1 MKRIFWCHNFA
12 LMIIDVLAYY
22 ALAVFI
28 VWLTLLDWGEL
39 VIKGRQTGRMAA
51 ATLLMVV
58 QLMVLFGGAA
68 LWGPH
73 LLLLPVGLLAGYLLF
88 YLKRSR

>member
-1 MKRIFWCHNFA
+1 
-12 LMIIDVLAYY
+12 MIIDVLTYY

-39 VIKGRQTGRMAA
+39 VVKGWRPGRMTAV
-51 ATLLMVV
+51 TLLLVV

-88 YLKRSR
+88 YQKRSR